1 MRQMYVRPSCAL
13 RNHYAELSDMLKNH
27 YYVIITNHDRNESIL
42 INIDTYA
49 EYETFLYHLVY
60 F

>member
-1 MRQMYVRPSCAL
+1 MGWSRAL
-13 RNHYAELSDMLKNH
+13 RNHYAEFSDMLKNH

-42 INIDTYA
+42 INIDKYA